1 MKTSLDKIVET
12 LLDTEGRV
20 AIISREHSPQN
31 IMQGLVRKITGK
43 DIAGITSKTE
53 LVDFL
58 KVNYDEIMSHL
69 ILPTGDTR
77 FTALSTMNMEVID
90 IQVLLLEKLMEEGIK
105 VVITQPKHI
114 LFYGS
119 KDFKGD
125 CQKWVLFMSA
135 MESMYSVEFKIIDDE
150 SSLKEV

>member
-20 AIISREHSPQN
+20 AIISREHSPQE
-31 IMQGLVRKITGK
+31 IMQGLVCKIAGK
-43 DIAGITSKTE
+43 DTTGITSETE
-53 LVDFL
+53 LVDLF

-69 ILPTGDTR
+69 ILPTGGTR
-77 FTALSTMNMEVID
+77 FTALSTMNMGVIY
-90 IQVLLLEKLMEEGIK
+90 IQALLLKKLSEEGIK

-114 LFYGS
+114 LFYDS

-125 CQKWVLFMSA
+125 CQKWMIFMSA

-150 SSLKEV
+150 SSIKEV